1 MAATKDELEEAFIAG
16 IRYAQDDYA
25 PAPASAPDFAEWYA
39 NFAHERRVAR
49 ALAKAQKKARA
60 LALVAECRR
69 RSDPNNY
76 IGKTLRVK
84 IAGNQIVDI
93 GEADRPPP
101 PYTTE
106 DPPADWKV
114 TKP

>member
-1 MAATKDELEEAFIAG
+1 MAATKDELEEAFTAG

-25 PAPASAPDFAEWYA
+25 PAPASVPDFAEWYA
-39 NFAHERRVAR
+39 NFAHERRVSR

-69 RSDPNNY
+69 RSNIN
-76 IGKTLRVK
+76 L
-84 IAGNQIVDI
+84 A
-93 GEADRPPP
+93 EADRPSP

-106 DPPADWKV
+106 APPADWKV